1 MLIKF
6 SNWIV
11 SGIVLLMLSGCPNS
25 ADESSTSSFMEPKID
40 VTYSS
45 GTGKDD
51 VDIGVPVEPLMANI
65 ITEFNVKLEIQEN
78 YANNLD
84 ITYNTTDRNFD
95 PEQHKSFTIRSDN
108 MIVTDSENNDHLLA
122 LHVIP
127 LNDDVGRMMV
137 LATLDGKS
145 ISFLTM
151 SHARQALF
159 LDTFSNP
166 YYASMIKQDNFVDP
180 STPYSSMNRNWVG
193 KAFKSNVAELTY
205 GASYRL
211 LLPLSLNE
219 PCYQPITVL
228 ACTTDLN
235 SLTNKQGQTRN
246 YLQPLAPLGVRNK
259 NWNTYDYTSPLI
271 DGYVIGTGPLL
282 PQQAD
287 QVKAETIEALKTST
301 LTDDIGWFGL
311 SAEDRSQIDRLHY
324 IRINIEFEENG
335 QIVAASKMRVM
346 GLQRKTYTPISG
358 ESIQLTDSLS
368 SSVVV
373 ELVEGVGYSAV
384 DLDFK
389 VDDGQDTI
397 PPPT

>member
-40 VTYSS
+40 VPYSI

-51 VDIGVPVEPLMANI
+51 VDIGVPVKPLMANI

-193 KAFKSNVAELTY
+193 KAFKSNVAEFTY
-205 GASYRL
+205 GASYRP
-211 LLPLSLNE
+211 LLPLTLNE

-228 ACTTDLN
+228 ACTDSTN
-235 SLTNKQGQTRN
+235 SLTNERGQTRN

-259 NWNTYDYTSPLI
+259 NWNTFTYTDPVF
-271 DGYVIGTGPLL
+271 DGYVRGNPLS
-282 PQQAD
+282 PEQETAA
-287 QVKAETIEALKTST
+287 KTTTIEALKTST

-324 IRINIEFEENG
+324 ILINIEFNQHG
-335 QIVAASKMRVM
+335 DIVAASKMRVM